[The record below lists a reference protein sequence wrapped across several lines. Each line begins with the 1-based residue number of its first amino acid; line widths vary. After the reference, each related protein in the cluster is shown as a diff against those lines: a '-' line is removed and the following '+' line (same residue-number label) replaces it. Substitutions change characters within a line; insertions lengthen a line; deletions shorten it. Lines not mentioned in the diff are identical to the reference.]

1 MKISKFAKLVKNS
14 GYCYVAHVA
23 GSGIWLGTNVAMYRA
38 TELPEMEGREQVRTV
53 LDMSEKDFKPVHLV
67 ELWPDSLGNV
77 SGMDLSPYAKEQQTE
92 KLKVITAPKGI
103 WCACRQCKEDGE
115 LFFYDEGLLLPLMD
129 EIKKS
134 DYVSYTVRRSTN
146 GSLFMV
152 VHDGMDVLGAILP
165 IKIVTKAYL
174 SDLAEFEALCTQQ
187 YYRDQEREGDEED
200 PEEAEQIGMAGVT
213 GEKEP

>member
-1 MKISKFAKLVKNS
+1 MKIAKFAKLVKNS

-23 GSGIWLGTNVAMYRA
+23 GSGIWLGTNTAMYRA
-38 TELPEMEGREQVRTV
+38 TELPELEGREQVRTV
-53 LDMSEKDFKPVHLV
+53 LDMSEKDFKKVHLV
-67 ELWPDSLGNV
+67 ELWADGLGNV
-77 SGMDLSPYAKEQQTE
+77 SGMNLSPYDKEQETE

-103 WCACRQCKEDGE
+103 WCACRRCREDGE
-115 LFFYDEGLLLPLMD
+115 LFFYDEVLLLPLMD
-129 EIKKS
+129 ELKKS
-134 DYVSYTVRRSTN
+134 DYVSYTVRKSTN

-165 IKIVTKAYL
+165 RKVVTKEYL

-187 YYRDQEREGDEED
+187 YFRDQERVGDEED

-213 GEKEP
+213 EEDET

>member
-38 TELPEMEGREQVRTV
+38 TELPEMEGRDQVRTV
-53 LDMSEKDFKPVHLV
+53 LDMSEKDFKTVHLV
-67 ELWPDSLGNV
+67 EIWPDGLGNV
-77 SGMDLSPYAKEQQTE
+77 SGMNLSAHDREQETE
-92 KLKVITAPKGI
+92 KLKVLTAPTGI
-103 WCACRQCKEDGE
+103 WCACRRCKEDGE

-134 DYVSYTVRRSTN
+134 DYVSYTVRRSKN

-165 IKIVTKAYL
+165 VKIVTKAYL
-174 SDLAEFEALCTQQ
+174 SDLAEFEALCAQQ

-213 GEKEP
+213 GEEEP

>member
-1 MKISKFAKLVKNS
+1 MKIAKFAKLVKNS

-38 TELPEMEGREQVRTV
+38 TELPEMEGRDQVRTV
-53 LDMSEKDFKPVHLV
+53 LDMSEKEFRTIHLV
-67 ELWPDSLGNV
+67 EIWPDGLGNV
-77 SGMDLSPYAKEQQTE
+77 SGMNLSAYDREQETE
-92 KLKVITAPKGI
+92 KLKVLTAPTGI
-103 WCACRQCKEDGE
+103 WCACRRCREDGE

-134 DYVSYTVRRSTN
+134 DYVSYTVRRSKN

-165 IKIVTKAYL
+165 VKIVTKEYL
-174 SDLAEFEALCTQQ
+174 SDLAEVEALCAQQ
-187 YYRDQEREGDEED
+187 YYRDQERSKAED
-200 PEEAEQIGMAGVT
+200 GSEEAEQIGMENVAAEDET
-213 GEKEP
+213 

>member
-1 MKISKFAKLVKNS
+1 M
-14 GYCYVAHVA
+14 
-23 GSGIWLGTNVAMYRA
+23 
-38 TELPEMEGREQVRTV
+38 Q
-53 LDMSEKDFKPVHLV
+53 
-67 ELWPDSLGNV
+67 
-77 SGMDLSPYAKEQQTE
+77 
-92 KLKVITAPKGI
+92 
-103 WCACRQCKEDGE
+103 EDGE

-134 DYVSYTVRRSTN
+134 DYVSYTVRRSKN

-165 IKIVTKAYL
+165 RKVVTKEYL

-187 YYRDQEREGDEED
+187 YFRDQERAGDEED

-213 GEKEP
+213 EEDET